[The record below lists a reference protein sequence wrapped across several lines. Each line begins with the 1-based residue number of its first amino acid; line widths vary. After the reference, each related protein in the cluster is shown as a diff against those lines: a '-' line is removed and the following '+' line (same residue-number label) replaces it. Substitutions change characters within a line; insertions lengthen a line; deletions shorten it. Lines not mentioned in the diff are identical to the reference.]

1 MASSSSSPL
10 IHPLLSN
17 NTRISSRHASTC
29 NFSSRRPLNKLKS
42 TITAMA
48 QPQRSAMQ
56 YNQVGDSNLVVS
68 EITFGTVSFFLNYL
82 NCVLVN
88 LVSALLIVCYICF

>member
-1 MASSSSSPL
+1 MASSSSPL

-56 YNQVGDSNLVVS
+56 FNQVGDSNLVVS
-68 EITFGTVSFFLNYL
+68 EITFGTF
-82 NCVLVN
+82 
-88 LVSALLIVCYICF
+88 